1 MATFNLPQFLV
12 NCVFFWGGVNI
23 HETLHGAC
31 GFETMEDVTLNW
43 NLLQLEI
50 SLSEGIRR

>member
-1 MATFNLPQFLV
+1 M
-12 NCVFFWGGVNI
+12 FFFAGGVNI

-50 SLSEGIRR
+50 SLSEKEFVGNATNLKEWF